1 MKCSV
6 AVAAIIL
13 AVTACKPPPTL
24 NQVRQQNQQLMG
36 TPQGVK
42 TLTPQLMMQCDQTI
56 SHYYLTQNVKPHTW
70 QKVIAQTAMDT
81 TNLYIRNAAQT
92 ISRRTGFDVSR
103 SVAFMTRYRGENVTG
118 FAQAEDF
125 ICVYEVYA
133 GNQMGLKAV
142 YNRQQFENLWG
153 IHAMTPA
160 QWDGP
165 SRGFLF

>member
-1 MKCSV
+1 MKRSI
-6 AVAAIIL
+6 AVVAIIL
-13 AVTACKPPPTL
+13 AVAACKPPPSL

-42 TLTPQLMMQCDQTI
+42 TLNPNLMTQCDQTI
-56 SHYYLTQNVKPHTW
+56 AQYYLSQNVKPHTW

-81 TNLYIRNAAQT
+81 TNLYIRNAAPT

-103 SVAFMTRYRGENVTG
+103 SVAFMTRYRGENITG

-125 ICVYEVYA
+125 ICVYEVFA

-142 YNRQQFENLWG
+142 YNRQQFGNLWG
-153 IHAMTPA
+153 VNAVTPA

-165 SRGFLF
+165 SGGLF